1 MSRIFLVNLSIRKK
15 ENVFY
20 NNTEAREIT
29 STKAND
35 YLRQD
40 FRFVDIRI

>member
-29 STKAND
+29 ATKAND

-40 FRFVDIRI
+40 FRFVNIRI